1 MRRICLFLLGFCFL
15 ACTNAHAAIPSTG
28 IIVIVN
34 KDIITVNDVNQRIRL
49 ANLSMGKP
57 AMDPI
62 PNEMRKKIIQG
73 MIDECLQLQVAK
85 LKKIVIKD
93 ADVERALEDLAK
105 DNKISLSEMLKM
117 LKANGISKQT
127 MMTRLKAQISWAR
140 YIREMY
146 GPLVRISDK
155 DVDAALTA
163 AKEEKPEQL
172 PPEYMNIT
180 LCQAIFPIKPDSPE
194 EMMML
199 YGPRIEEV
207 HQIKGCAPFLKA
219 ARESGAKVDENR
231 VVRLGQLPDALK
243 EMVQKTKAG
252 TCMQPVMTPDGLVLT
267 MVCSKIMP
275 KAPQQQPLTRDTAFN
290 VVEQRELGKRAAQEM
305 AKLQTAAYIEWK
317 DSDKKAAQKMAKLQT
332 AAFMKQEESG
342 KRPEQ
347 ELQN

>member
-1 MRRICLFLLGFCFL
+1 VRRICLFLLGFCFL

-140 YIREMY
+140 YMARWFASAIKMWM
-146 GPLVRISDK
+146 
-155 DVDAALTA
+155 
-163 AKEEKPEQL
+163 L
-172 PPEYMNIT
+172 P
-180 LCQAIFPIKPDSPE
+180 
-194 EMMML
+194 
-199 YGPRIEEV
+199 
-207 HQIKGCAPFLKA
+207 
-219 ARESGAKVDENR
+219 
-231 VVRLGQLPDALK
+231 
-243 EMVQKTKAG
+243 
-252 TCMQPVMTPDGLVLT
+252 
-267 MVCSKIMP
+267 
-275 KAPQQQPLTRDTAFN
+275 
-290 VVEQRELGKRAAQEM
+290 
-305 AKLQTAAYIEWK
+305 
-317 DSDKKAAQKMAKLQT
+317 
-332 AAFMKQEESG
+332 
-342 KRPEQ
+342 
-347 ELQN
+347 